1 MPTINYMLE
10 RKNSDETVRNR
21 RIVPMP
27 NLPTPAI
34 HAESLYEGIGDLHQ
48 TGRLAEAVN
57 KYGLK
62 DWK

>member
-34 HAESLYEGIGDLHQ
+34 HTESLSNGIGDL
-48 TGRLAEAVN
+48 RLAGRFAEAMN
-57 KYGLK
+57 KYALK